1 MKTGVTMLKVSVA
14 LLFTVLSLS
23 SAYAQCPSEPEITK
37 VVLNNYF
44 AKAAWP
50 SNVVARGP
58 RPFSA
63 DVKPEFYSSFDGFQS
78 VIDNGPNYLWSF
90 SQRNTDGCFEANWS
104 SQDVPDAPFTPLCGV
119 SVCENFCGDRAGEVA
134 LVEVYDVDENGN
146 RASEA
151 GIEVPCVWTSRGSR
165 CTH

>member
-63 DVKPEFYSSFDGFQS
+63 DVKPEFYSSFDGFAA
-78 VIDNGPNYLWSF
+78 VIDNGPDNQWSF
-90 SQRNTDGCFEANWS
+90 FQRNSGGCWEANWT
-104 SQDVPDAPFTPLCGV
+104 SQPIADAPFTPLWCASGW
-119 SVCENFCGDRAGEVA
+119 ENFCGDRAGEVA
-134 LVEVYDVDENGN
+134 LVEVYDVDGN
-146 RASEA
+146 EA

-165 CTH
+165 CTQ